1 MTAYW
6 KYTQQVYDYRH
17 MLFKV
22 GDIENLFEESDGWI
36 YPNTKYPNPYK
47 IVNNEDEMITHIM
60 VCPVC
65 YHDGEADDDGHGGCF
80 GHEACEYGKTSAIIV
95 GECPI
100 HHAECSESGECTTH
114 KTNKNKTYTIT
125 IKVKEKNLD
134 DVVGM
139 IKSNSDYEKTW
150 LLYGGLIESLDW
162 EESK

>member
-6 KYTQQVYDYRH
+6 KYTQHVYENWED
-17 MLFKV
+17 
-22 GDIENLFEESDGWI
+22 DIENVFKESNGWI

-65 YHDGEADDDGHGGCF
+65 YHDGEADDDDGHGGCF
-80 GHEACEYGKTSAIIV
+80 GYDSCEYGKTSAIIV

-100 HHAECSESGECTTH
+100 HYDGCSGSGECTTH
-114 KTNKNKTYTIT
+114 K
-125 IKVKEKNLD
+125 
-134 DVVGM
+134 
-139 IKSNSDYEKTW
+139 
-150 LLYGGLIESLDW
+150 